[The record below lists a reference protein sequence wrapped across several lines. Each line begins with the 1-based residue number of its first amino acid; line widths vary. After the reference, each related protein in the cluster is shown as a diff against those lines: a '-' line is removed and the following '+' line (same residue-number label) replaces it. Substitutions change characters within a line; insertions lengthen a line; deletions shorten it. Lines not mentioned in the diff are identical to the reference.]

1 MLAHVIL
8 RKIPRWFF
16 LSDGLSFF
24 LLCFIVWN
32 GEVGLSFSP
41 FFPRDEVL
49 TQSTREL
56 SPDPGLAGS
65 WQVASPLLES
75 EGHQT
80 TR

>member
-24 LLCFIVWN
+24 CCVSLFGMVRLACLFLL
-32 GEVGLSFSP
+32 
-41 FFPRDEVL
+41 FPRDEVL

-56 SPDPGLAGS
+56 SPDPGLAGR